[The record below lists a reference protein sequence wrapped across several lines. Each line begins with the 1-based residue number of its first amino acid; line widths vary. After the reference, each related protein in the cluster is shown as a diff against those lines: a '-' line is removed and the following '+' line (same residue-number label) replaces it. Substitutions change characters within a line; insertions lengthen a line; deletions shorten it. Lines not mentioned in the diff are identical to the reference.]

1 MMKKTEE
8 KRQKKD
14 DDTKLFAFLAV
25 FLSII
30 GFIIALLAK
39 KENRYVM
46 FYAKQSLVLFLS
58 YIIVYATQIIPLIG
72 KIIFT
77 AGFVIMII
85 LWIIALINSFSGEEK
100 ETPLIGQYANKI
112 NL

>member
-1 MMKKTEE
+1 MKKTEE

-100 ETPLIGQYANKI
+100 ETPLIGQYARKI

>member
-100 ETPLIGQYANKI
+100 ETPLIGQYARKI